1 MSTFYLPLSSRTPS
15 VRPRESLWADQPA
28 SCRSPRE
35 LMPMS
40 VEDLHRSDVDA
51 VADDDDD
58 DGDLAILALPEPPPT
73 AGATA
78 VDHRTVAEQAAA
90 QAAKRFGRSSLR
102 LV

>member
-1 MSTFYLPLSSRTPS
+1 
-15 VRPRESLWADQPA
+15 
-28 SCRSPRE
+28 
-35 LMPMS
+35 MS

-51 VADDDDD
+51 VADDDD